1 MESLAEIKQTWSPL
15 QFPSAPLSALT
26 IPKVTAAVQRGI
38 SAIFMRER
46 GYLVDHQGHSAMCLE
61 ALEGGLLNDS
71 DLSPLEH
78 YPNGYGLHL
87 VTKKLVKGIES
98 RIAFTR
104 DGALPDASRL
114 DYELSRELVD
124 ITYASG
130 IALAVAEAGL
140 LHDSVLAPIIS
151 LGSDCGYDLL
161 NAAKSALDTLWPE
174 AQRQSRNVSEGKV
187 YTYSPFSVTISGNE
201 LHLDALDRNCFYLS
215 WPELTQDFL
224 EMHILLS
231 KTLDAMSTYIMPFH
245 TPASA
250 FGCWGQYSFAVSE
263 SYEGVKDEITGKS
276 QKEIL
281 EYLTQLEDHS
291 DLGWLAEDLE
301 PDTDDDSETDAFER
315 VAASLWQ
322 MDDVERNFKYRLAP
336 GVDDD
341 SRKAELS
348 DLLCQAQEISVSDNK
363 HSALAGVLVDAL
375 DACLRRVD
383 GHTAIDSLIP
393 SNGDED
399 DEDSGG
405 YETSPNRFFDCVW
418 VLADERHERLHVDA
432 VQSLNV
438 EVEEYGP
445 GSAVL
450 PLSSGELVAQVTIPI
465 MERTNECLA
474 LLRRI
479 QLSLEEPTNA

>member
-15 QFPSAPLSALT
+15 QFPSAPLSVLT
-26 IPKVTAAVQRGI
+26 IPKVTAAVQSGI

-61 ALEGGLLNDS
+61 ALRGGLLHDS

-98 RIAFTR
+98 KIEFTR
-104 DGALPDASRL
+104 EGALPDASRL
-114 DYELSRELVD
+114 VYELARESVD

-130 IALAVAEAGL
+130 IALSVAEAGL

-151 LGSDCGYDLL
+151 RGADCGYDLL
-161 NAAKSALDTLWPE
+161 NATKDALDSLWPE
-174 AQRQSRNVSEGKV
+174 AQRQCRNVSKGEV
-187 YTYSPFSVTISGNE
+187 FTHTPFHATINGSE
-201 LHLDALDRNCFYLS
+201 LHLEAYDRNCFYLE
-215 WPELTQDFL
+215 WPELTQEFL

-250 FGCWGQYSFAVSE
+250 FGYWGQYSFAISE
-263 SYEGVKDEITGKS
+263 SYEGVKDDITGKS
-276 QKEIL
+276 QQEIFD
-281 EYLTQLEDHS
+281 YLIQLEDHS
-291 DLGWLAEDLE
+291 ALGWLAEDLE
-301 PDTDDDSETDAFER
+301 PDADDDSETDAFER

-322 MDDVERNFKYRLAP
+322 MDDVERNFKYRLAH
-336 GVDDD
+336 GAGDDLG
-341 SRKAELS
+341 KAELS
-348 DLLCQAQEISVSDNK
+348 ELLCQAQEISVSDNK
-363 HSALAGVLVDAL
+363 HSALAMVLVDAL
-375 DACLRRVD
+375 EACLTRFD

-393 SNGDED
+393 SHGDEG

-450 PLSSGELVAQVTIPI
+450 PLSSGSWWHRSPS
-465 MERTNECLA
+465 R
-474 LLRRI
+474 
-479 QLSLEEPTNA
+479 

>member
-1 MESLAEIKQTWSPL
+1 VESLAEIKQTWSPL

-26 IPKVTAAVQRGI
+26 IPKVTAAVQSGI
-38 SAIFMRER
+38 SAIFMHER

-61 ALEGGLLNDS
+61 ALQGGLLNDS
-71 DLSPLEH
+71 DLTPLEH

-98 RIAFTR
+98 RIEFTR
-104 DGALPDASRL
+104 DGALPDASRI

-124 ITYASG
+124 VTYASG

-174 AQRQSRNVSEGKV
+174 AQRQSRNVSKGEV
-187 YTYSPFSVTISGNE
+187 FTHTPFSVTISGNE

-231 KTLDAMSTYIMPFH
+231 KTLDAMNTYIMPFH

-250 FGCWGQYSFAVSE
+250 FGCWGQYSFAISE

-281 EYLTQLEDHS
+281 EFLTQLEDHT

-301 PDTDDDSETDAFER
+301 PDADDDSELEAFER
-315 VAASLWQ
+315 VAATLWQ
-322 MDDVERNFKYRLAP
+322 MDDVERNFKYHLAQ
-336 GVDDD
+336 GADAENG
-341 SRKAELS
+341 KAELS
-348 DLLCQAQEISVSDNK
+348 ELLLQAQEISGSDTK
-363 HSALAGVLVDAL
+363 HSALAVVLADAL
-375 DACLRRVD
+375 EACLMRFD
-383 GHTAIDSLIP
+383 GHTRIDSLIP
-393 SNGDED
+393 TDDEG

-418 VLADERHERLHVDA
+418 VLADERHERLHIDA
-432 VQSLNV
+432 VQSLNI
-438 EVEEYGP
+438 EVEENGP
-445 GSAVL
+445 GSAIL